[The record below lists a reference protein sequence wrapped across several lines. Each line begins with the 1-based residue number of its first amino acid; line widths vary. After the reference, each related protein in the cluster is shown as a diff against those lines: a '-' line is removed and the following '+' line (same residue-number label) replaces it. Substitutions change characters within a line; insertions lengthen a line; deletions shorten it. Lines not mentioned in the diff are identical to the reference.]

1 LINKIKSLEN
11 FLTYRK
17 TKVQNEIDA
26 INKKNQQNEI
36 YSSYTDDV
44 ISYDEYNNSIEG
56 SADDYY
62 VYLDEYE
69 KIKD

>member
-1 LINKIKSLEN
+1 MINKIKSLEN